1 MFTLK
6 REKNRG
12 ESSKKDKEHY
22 KGNKNCWK
30 PKMKYDCKKNYRKT
44 TQQRTEIYKGNKRT
58 DRDRKVQRM
67 SKEIGLNI
75 LLLKGLMWLDK

>member
-30 PKMKYDCKKNYRKT
+30 PKMKYNCKKNYRKT
-44 TQQRTEIYKGNKRT
+44 AR
-58 DRDRKVQRM
+58 
-67 SKEIGLNI
+67 SKE
-75 LLLKGLMWLDK
+75 LKYIKATRERTGIEKYNV